1 MDYTQYS
8 IEDLA
13 SDDTFIQWAKQNN
26 RVSEEFWETFIA
38 AHPRLKVKIFQ
49 ARTLVLNLGKA
60 ENLQHSEEQIDA
72 MWKGIENRFDQVTGT
87 SGSEVKPGFRF
98 SVAIAAMVSLL
109 LISVVWYVSDGKN
122 DQRSDSLAGQQTVG
136 PLFIEKVN
144 TSGNVL
150 LVHLS
155 DGTTVA
161 LENNSRLKYRKHY
174 QGAALRE
181 VYLKGEAF
189 FQVAKSPTQ
198 PFLVHSNE
206 VVTRVL
212 GTSFRVKAPDGQGEV
227 TVSVKTGKVS
237 VYTLGKGDAG
247 EESQKNAVILLPN
260 QQATYMRDHE
270 SFGKGLIAEPEIIL
284 PSLNEADFTFDDTP
298 IAEVFE
304 VLENAYGIDI
314 IFDEEVMNNCFIT
327 APLGSE
333 PLFEKLKIICRAIGA
348 RYETIDAKVVVT
360 SAGCLNL

>member
-1 MDYTQYS
+1 S
-8 IEDLA
+8 
-13 SDDTFIQWAKQNN
+13 
-26 RVSEEFWETFIA
+26 
-38 AHPRLKVKIFQ
+38 
-49 ARTLVLNLGKA
+49 
-60 ENLQHSEEQIDA
+60 
-72 MWKGIENRFDQVTGT
+72 
-87 SGSEVKPGFRF
+87 
-98 SVAIAAMVSLL
+98 
-109 LISVVWYVSDGKN
+109 
-122 DQRSDSLAGQQTVG
+122 
-136 PLFIEKVN
+136 
-144 TSGNVL
+144 
-150 LVHLS
+150 
-155 DGTTVA
+155 
-161 LENNSRLKYRKHY
+161 SRLKYKEHY

-189 FQVAKSPTQ
+189 FQVAKNPTQ

-212 GTSFRVKAPDGQGEV
+212 GTSFRVKAPDDGQGEI
-227 TVSVKTGKVS
+227 TVSVKTGTVS
-237 VYTLGKGDAG
+237 VYTLGEVG
-247 EESQKNAVILLPN
+247 EEPQKNAVILLPN

-284 PSLNEADFTFDDTP
+284 SSLNEADFTFDDTP
-298 IAEVFE
+298 IAQVFE